1 MAGKVVGTV
10 QRGRM
15 SDRWQVDSRLASPPI
30 GRRFMPVIAI
40 CGFLVITSGLI
51 LWATGGNS
59 AAVVS
64 PGAAAAAPPHTDL
77 AERTRDLEVTEQQ
90 AVDQLQVV
98 QDQLA
103 TQQAESKKL
112 ASQLEALN
120 DKLDALQQSL
130 SNMSAPSAAS
140 SSKVVRKGHN

>member
-1 MAGKVVGTV
+1 
-10 QRGRM
+10 M
-15 SDRWQVDSRLASPPI
+15 SDRWQVDSRLKSPLI

-64 PGAAAAAPPHTDL
+64 PGAAAAVAPAQTDL

-103 TQQAESKKL
+103 AQQAENKKL
-112 ASQLEALN
+112 AGQLDALN

-130 SNMSAPSAAS
+130 SNMSAPSAAVAAS

>member
-1 MAGKVVGTV
+1 MV

-15 SDRWQVDSRLASPPI
+15 SDRWQVDNRLASPLI

-64 PGAAAAAPPHTDL
+64 PGAAVVAPFL
-77 AERTRDLEVTEQQ
+77 AHRLGPFRLVLGRIRNRRIGETLAQQERHVILRPAKQRRMRDT
-90 AVDQLQVV
+90 
-98 QDQLA
+98 
-103 TQQAESKKL
+103 
-112 ASQLEALN
+112 N
-120 DKLDALQQSL
+120 
-130 SNMSAPSAAS
+130 P
-140 SSKVVRKGHN
+140 

>member
-1 MAGKVVGTV
+1 
-10 QRGRM
+10 M
-15 SDRWQVDSRLASPPI
+15 SDKWQVDSRLGSPLI

-64 PGAAAAAPPHTDL
+64 PGAAVVAAPVPSDL

-103 TQQAESKKL
+103 AQQAETKKL

-120 DKLDALQQSL
+120 DKLDLLQQSL
-130 SNMSAPSAAS
+130 SSMSAPSAAAS

>member
-1 MAGKVVGTV
+1 
-10 QRGRM
+10 M
-15 SDRWQVDSRLASPPI
+15 SDRWQVDTRLASPLI

-64 PGAAAAAPPHTDL
+64 PGAAAVAPPQIDL
-77 AERTRDLEVTEQQ
+77 TERTKDLEVTEQQ

-103 TQQAESKKL
+103 AQQAESKKL
-112 ASQLEALN
+112 ASQLDALN
-120 DKLDALQQSL
+120 DKLDSLQQSL

>member
-1 MAGKVVGTV
+1 
-10 QRGRM
+10 M
-15 SDRWQVDSRLASPPI
+15 SNRWQVDDRLASPLI

-64 PGAAAAAPPHTDL
+64 PGAAAVAPTQTDL
-77 AERTRDLEVTEQQ
+77 AERTKDLEVTEQQ

-103 TQQAESKKL
+103 AQQAETKKL
-112 ASQLEALN
+112 ANQLEALN
-120 DKLDALQQSL
+120 DKLDAFQQSL
-130 SNMSAPSAAS
+130 SNMSAPAAAS
-140 SSKVVRKGHN
+140 SSKVVRKGRN

>member
-1 MAGKVVGTV
+1 
-10 QRGRM
+10 M
-15 SDRWQVDSRLASPPI
+15 SDRWQVDSRLASPLI

-64 PGAAAAAPPHTDL
+64 PSAAAAVPPVQTDL
-77 AERTRDLEVTEQQ
+77 AERTKDLEVTEQQ

-103 TQQAESKKL
+103 AQQAESQKL
-112 ASQLEALN
+112 AGELAALN

-140 SSKVVRKGHN
+140 SSKVVRKGRN

>member
-1 MAGKVVGTV
+1 
-10 QRGRM
+10 
-15 SDRWQVDSRLASPPI
+15 
-30 GRRFMPVIAI
+30 MPVIAI

-64 PGAAAAAPPHTDL
+64 PGAAAAAPPQTDL

-103 TQQAESKKL
+103 AQQAESKKL

-120 DKLDALQQSL
+120 EKLDSLQQSL
-130 SNMSAPSAAS
+130 SNMGAPSAAS

>member
-1 MAGKVVGTV
+1 
-10 QRGRM
+10 M
-15 SDRWQVDSRLASPPI
+15 SDRWQVDSRLASPLI

-59 AAVVS
+59 AAVVT
-64 PGAAAAAPPHTDL
+64 PGAAAVAPAQTGL

-90 AVDQLQVV
+90 AVDQLQVM

-103 TQQAESKKL
+103 AQQTETKKL
-112 ASQLEALN
+112 ADQLEALN
-120 DKLDALQQSL
+120 DKLGALQQSVSSMPL
-130 SNMSAPSAAS
+130 PSAAA
-140 SSKVVRKGHN
+140 SSKVVRKGRN

>member
-1 MAGKVVGTV
+1 
-10 QRGRM
+10 M
-15 SDRWQVDSRLASPPI
+15 SDRWQVDNRLASPLI

-64 PGAAAAAPPHTDL
+64 PGAAAVAPTQADL
-77 AERTRDLEVTEQQ
+77 AERTKDLEVTEQQ

-103 TQQAESKKL
+103 AQQAETKKL

-130 SNMSAPSAAS
+130 PNTSAPSAAAS
-140 SSKVVRKGHN
+140 SSKVVRKGRN

>member
-1 MAGKVVGTV
+1 MKEGV
-10 QRGRM
+10 
-15 SDRWQVDSRLASPPI
+15 SNRWQVDDRLASPLI

-64 PGAAAAAPPHTDL
+64 PGAAAVAPTQTDL
-77 AERTRDLEVTEQQ
+77 AERTKDLEVTEQQ

-103 TQQAESKKL
+103 AQQAETKKL
-112 ASQLEALN
+112 ANQLEALN
-120 DKLDALQQSL
+120 DKLDAFQQSL
-130 SNMSAPSAAS
+130 SNMSAPAAAS
-140 SSKVVRKGHN
+140 SSKVVRKGRN

>member
-1 MAGKVVGTV
+1 
-10 QRGRM
+10 M
-15 SDRWQVDSRLASPPI
+15 SDRWQVDNRLASPLI

-59 AAVVS
+59 AAVVVS
-64 PGAAAAAPPHTDL
+64 PGAAAVAPVQTDL
-77 AERTRDLEVTEQQ
+77 AERTKDLEVTEQQ

-103 TQQAESKKL
+103 AQQVETRKL
-112 ASQLEALN
+112 AGQLEALN
-120 DKLDALQQSL
+120 GKLDALQQSL
-130 SNMSAPSAAS
+130 SSMPAPSAASAAS
-140 SSKVVRKGHN
+140 SSKVVRKGRN

>member
-1 MAGKVVGTV
+1 MV

-15 SDRWQVDSRLASPPI
+15 SDRWQVDSRLASPLI
-30 GRRFMPVIAI
+30 SRRFMPVIAI

-64 PGAAAAAPPHTDL
+64 PGAAAAAPPQTDL

-103 TQQAESKKL
+103 AQQAESKKL

-120 DKLDALQQSL
+120 DKLDSLQQSL

>member
-1 MAGKVVGTV
+1 M
-10 QRGRM
+10 
-15 SDRWQVDSRLASPPI
+15 DRWQVAGRLGSPLI
-30 GRRFMPVIAI
+30 GRRFIPVIAVCVFLAI
-40 CGFLVITSGLI
+40 ASGFI
-51 LWATGGNS
+51 LWATSGNS

-64 PGAAAAAPPHTDL
+64 PGAAPVSPVQADL

-103 TQQAESKKL
+103 TQQAENKKL
-112 ASQLEALN
+112 AGQLEALN

-130 SNMSAPSAAS
+130 SNMSAPSAAAAS
-140 SSKVVRKGHN
+140 SSKVIRKGHN

>member
-1 MAGKVVGTV
+1 
-10 QRGRM
+10 
-15 SDRWQVDSRLASPPI
+15 
-30 GRRFMPVIAI
+30 MPVIAI

-64 PGAAAAAPPHTDL
+64 PGAAAAAPPQTDL

-103 TQQAESKKL
+103 AQQAESKKL

-120 DKLDALQQSL
+120 DKLDSLQQSL

>member
-1 MAGKVVGTV
+1 
-10 QRGRM
+10 M
-15 SDRWQVDSRLASPPI
+15 SERWQVDSRLGSPLI

-59 AAVVS
+59 AAMVS
-64 PGAAAAAPPHTDL
+64 PSPAAVAPAQTDL

-103 TQQAESKKL
+103 AQQAESKKL

-120 DKLDALQQSL
+120 GKLDALQQSL
-130 SNMSAPSAAS
+130 SNMSGPSAAAS
-140 SSKVVRKGHN
+140 SSSKVIRKGRN